1 MLASLGSGPSSLFDF
16 SAYTRFVGLV
26 KVSESVR
33 PKNRG
38 ALWLSRIIEELYD
51 ARYARD
57 LTALYAGEGGGADDA
72 LAVTFPDFAYA
83 FFEKRYGLAA
93 LVQQHCWDLLYTT
106 HCARREG
113 GPGSETFARFLDE
126 SLDADDLLYFLYAR
140 SELQKQVGISFRAHV
155 GDLGRGSASGTG
167 GKETEETKTSSSAG
181 TVPTV
186 WVPLSAAHVVARVVF
201 GSETDSQYRSF
212 VVLLERH
219 FVPAPAAAR
228 SGARRGEPKIDAQ
241 LFLSLAVGQY
251 REKRLGGGALP
262 LPDIQTDRLVREA
275 LNSFDGRT
283 ATRSVRSPAPS
294 VTTNT
299 NAPLRPSPAFLDA
312 LGDRMNQAMEK
323 RLDTLLVGAAS
334 LPYDFSAAISTAIRA
349 ELSEAL
355 EAKVDELLAEV
366 IAGAQGEGGSS
377 ADAATASLS
386 GLFKELAVA
395 SLTRAGAGGAA
406 TQSFCIAV
414 VNHTRVSTATEQL
427 AALLITEAMKTIA

>member
-16 SAYTRFVGLV
+16 SAYTRFVSLV
-26 KVSESVR
+26 RVSESVR

-113 GPGSETFARFLDE
+113 GPGAETFARFLDE

-155 GDLGRGSASGTG
+155 GDLGRGSASGS
-167 GKETEETKTSSSAG
+167 KETEETKTSSSAG

-186 WVPLSAAHVVARVVF
+186 FVPLSAAHVVARVVF

-212 VVLLERH
+212 VVLLERY
-219 FVPAPAAAR
+219 FVPAPPAAR

-251 REKRLGGGALP
+251 REKRLGSGGAMP

-283 ATRSVRSPAPS
+283 AARSVRSPAPS
-294 VTTNT
+294 ATT
-299 NAPLRPSPAFLDA
+299 ASAQLRPSPAFLDA
-312 LGDRMNQAMEK
+312 LGDRMNQAMEMK
-323 RLDTLLVGAAS
+323 LDTLLAGAAS

-366 IAGAQGEGGSS
+366 IAGAQGEGGN
-377 ADAATASLS
+377 AATASLS
-386 GLFKELAVA
+386 SHFKELAVA

-427 AALLITEAMKTIA
+427 ASLLITEAMKTIA